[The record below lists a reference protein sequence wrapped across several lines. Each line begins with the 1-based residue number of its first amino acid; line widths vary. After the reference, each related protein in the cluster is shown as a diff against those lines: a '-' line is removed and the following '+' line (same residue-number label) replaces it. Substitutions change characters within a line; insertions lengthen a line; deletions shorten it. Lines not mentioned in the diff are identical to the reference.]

1 MKNIDIE
8 IQSTD
13 NSLAIQ
19 RAMYRD
25 IFRVLSKSD
34 IDYVIKKARG
44 NTKVAM
50 ILALGDIK
58 EEWSNGIRNW
68 SN

>member
-8 IQSTD
+8 IQSID
-13 NSLAIQ
+13 DSLAIQ
-19 RAMYRD
+19 RAVYRD

-44 NTKVAM
+44 KNKVAM

-58 EEWSNGIRNW
+58 EE
-68 SN
+68 

>member
-1 MKNIDIE
+1 MILIDKMKNIELE
-8 IQSTD
+8 IQPPD
-13 NSLAIQ
+13 HSLAIQ
-19 RAMYRD
+19 RAVYRD

-44 NTKVAM
+44 NSKVAM

-58 EEWSNGIRNW
+58 EE
-68 SN
+68 

>member
-8 IQSTD
+8 IQSID
-13 NSLAIQ
+13 DSLAIQ
-19 RAMYRD
+19 RAVYRD

-34 IDYVIKKARG
+34 IDYVIKNARG
-44 NTKVAM
+44 NNKVAM

-58 EEWSNGIRNW
+58 EE
-68 SN
+68 

>member
-8 IQSTD
+8 IQSID
-13 NSLAIQ
+13 DSLAIQ
-19 RAMYRD
+19 RAVYRD

-44 NTKVAM
+44 NNKVAM
-50 ILALGDIK
+50 ILTLGDIK
-58 EEWSNGIRNW
+58 EE
-68 SN
+68 

>member
-1 MKNIDIE
+1 MILIGKMKNIDIE

-19 RAMYRD
+19 RAVYRD

-44 NTKVAM
+44 NNKVAM

-58 EEWSNGIRNW
+58 EE
-68 SN
+68 

>member
-58 EEWSNGIRNW
+58 EECSHGIRNRR
-68 SN
+68 N